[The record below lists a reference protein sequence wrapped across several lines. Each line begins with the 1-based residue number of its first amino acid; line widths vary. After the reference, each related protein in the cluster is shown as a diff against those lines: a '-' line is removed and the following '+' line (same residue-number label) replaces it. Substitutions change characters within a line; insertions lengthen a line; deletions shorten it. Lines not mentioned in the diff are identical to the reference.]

1 VCATVKGYGCQ
12 AVQSSIRYKNQRVCI
27 LVLEYGII
35 FQETDQ
41 LVENF
46 SRNLEN
52 QELTLKSAHSNYL
65 QLNLIAKIYKAS
77 ILVVSGK

>member
-1 VCATVKGYGCQ
+1 MLG
-12 AVQSSIRYKNQRVCI
+12 
-27 LVLEYGII
+27 LEWSII

-41 LVENF
+41 LLENF
-46 SRNLEN
+46 SLYLGN
-52 QELTLKSAHSNYL
+52 QELTLKSAHSHFL